1 MKKAHRGILTR
12 GTGLARAGAKISVA
26 MEPLRRAPRL
36 TVSARI
42 EGLAQYWS
50 DVRVVDVSPTGALLE
65 CSRFLETNSLL
76 TLQFALGDT
85 PLSVRARVVHCTKS
99 EPDLYRAGVRFETLP
114 MELRERVRELIRTS
128 LQQERREQPRVFIGQ
143 RAQLRKEVEL
153 RVLNLSLFGGLFSV
167 GNPLE
172 FESEHDFVFSLP
184 QGEVHVRGIVRHCE
198 AWARARDAAI
208 FRVGVEFTSLSGD
221 DRRLVV
227 AYLEEQTPT
236 AS

>member
-1 MKKAHRGILTR
+1 MD
-12 GTGLARAGAKISVA
+12 SS
-26 MEPLRRAPRL
+26 RRAPRL
-36 TVSARI
+36 TLSARV

-65 CSRFLETNSLL
+65 CSRFLENNSLL
-76 TLQFALGDT
+76 TLQFSLGET
-85 PLSVRARVVHCTKS
+85 PLSVRARVVHCAKV
-99 EPDLYRAGVRFETLP
+99 EPDLYRAGVRFEALP
-114 MELRERVRELIRTS
+114 AELRDRVRDLIRAS
-128 LQQERREQPRVFIGQ
+128 LHQERREQPRVFLGQ
-143 RAQLRKEVEL
+143 PAQLRKEVEL

-184 QGEVHVRGIVRHCE
+184 QGEVHVRGVVRHCE

-208 FRVGVEFTSLSGD
+208 FRVGVEFTSLSED
-221 DRRLVV
+221 DKDRVV
-227 AYLEEQTPT
+227 AYLDDETPS

>member
-1 MKKAHRGILTR
+1 
-12 GTGLARAGAKISVA
+12 
-26 MEPLRRAPRL
+26 MEWPRRAPRL
-36 TVSARI
+36 TLSARV

-65 CSRFLETNSLL
+65 CSRFLETSSLL
-76 TLQFALGDT
+76 TLEFSIGDS
-85 PLSVRARVVHCTKS
+85 PLSVRAQVIHCTKI
-99 EPDLYRAGVRFETLP
+99 EPDLYRAGVRFEALP
-114 MELRERVRELIRTS
+114 AELRDRVRELIRTS
-128 LQQERREQPRVFIGQ
+128 LQQERREQPRVFLGQ
-143 RAQLRKEVEL
+143 PAQLRKEVEL

-184 QGEVHVRGIVRHCE
+184 QGEVHARGVVRHCE

-208 FRVGVEFTSLSGD
+208 FRVGVEFTNLSGD
-221 DRRLVV
+221 DRDRVV
-227 AYLEEQTPT
+227 AYLDEQTPS

>member
-1 MKKAHRGILTR
+1 MKD
-12 GTGLARAGAKISVA
+12 S
-26 MEPLRRAPRL
+26 MDSSRRAPRL
-36 TVSARI
+36 TLSARV

-65 CSRFLETNSLL
+65 CFRFLEKNSLL
-76 TLQFALGDT
+76 TLQFSIGES
-85 PLSVRARVVHCTKS
+85 PLSVRARVIHCTKV
-99 EPDLYRAGVRFETLP
+99 EPDLYRAGVRFEALP
-114 MELRERVRELIRTS
+114 AELRERLRDLIRTC
-128 LQQERREQPRVFIGQ
+128 LHQERREQPRVFLGQ
-143 RAQLRKEVEL
+143 PAQLRKEVEL

-184 QGEVHVRGIVRHCE
+184 QGEVHVRGLVRHCE
-198 AWARARDAAI
+198 AWARARDTAI
-208 FRVGVEFTSLSGD
+208 FRVGVEFTDLSAD

-227 AYLEEQTPT
+227 AYLDEQTPT

>member
-1 MKKAHRGILTR
+1 MK
-12 GTGLARAGAKISVA
+12 SS
-26 MEPLRRAPRL
+26 RRAPRVNL
-36 TVSARI
+36 SARV

-65 CSRFLETNSLL
+65 CPAYLEKNSVL
-76 TLQFALGDT
+76 TLQFSIGDS
-85 PLSVRARVVHCTKS
+85 PLSVRARVIHCTLH
-99 EPDLYRAGVRFETLP
+99 EQDVFRTGVRFDPLP
-114 MELRERVRELIRTS
+114 AELRDRVRDLIRAS
-128 LQQERREQPRVFIGQ
+128 LHQERREQPRVFLGQ
-143 RAQLRKEVEL
+143 AAQVRKEVEL

-184 QGEVHVRGIVRHCE
+184 QGEVHARGVVRHCE

-208 FRVGVEFTSLSGD
+208 FRVGVEFTNLTGDNRKRVLS
-221 DRRLVV
+221 
-227 AYLEEQTPT
+227 YLEEENGT